1 MREKISKNIV
11 SFLFVVLGNALVALG
26 VCFFVLPMDM
36 IMGGVTGI
44 GLVFEHYTDFDI
56 AIVTYIVNIFF
67 FFLGLF
73 VMGKKFAFGI
83 IVSTITFPTFL
94 YMFKAIPNFQYTG
107 NDLMLATIF
116 AALFIGFGGGLI
128 LKNGASSGGI
138 EVLSVVVNAKT
149 GIPLALLINCVDCVI
164 LAVQLLYSSVEQIL
178 YGLLLT
184 FLLAIIL
191 DKVLVLGEKKTQVIV
206 ISPEYT
212 KIRDEITGK
221 LDLGCTMLEIT
232 TGYHNTEQQ
241 AVMCVL
247 NNRKLTELYKTIHS
261 VDEKAFIVTS
271 EVNNVKGRGFSLPRM
286 WK

>member
-1 MREKISKNIV
+1 MKEKITKNII
-11 SFLFVVLGNALVALG
+11 SFLFVVLGNAIVALG
-26 VCFFVLPMDM
+26 VCFFVLPMDL

-44 GLVFEHYTDFDI
+44 GLIFEHYTDFNI
-56 AIVTYIVNIFF
+56 AIITYVVNIFF
-67 FFLGLF
+67 FFMGLI

-83 IVSTITFPTFL
+83 IISTITFPTFL
-94 YMFKAIPNFQYTG
+94 YIFQSIPGFVYSG
-107 NDLMLATIF
+107 DDIMLATIF
-116 AALFIGFGGGLI
+116 AAILIGFGGGII

-138 EVLSVVVNAKT
+138 EVLSVVINSKT
-149 GIPLALLINCVDCVI
+149 GIPLALLINCVDCII

-206 ISPEYT
+206 ISPEYER
-212 KIRDEITGK
+212 IRQEITGN
-221 LDLGCTMLEIT
+221 LDLGCTMLEIS
-232 TGYHNTEQQ
+232 TGYHSSRQQ

-271 EVNNVKGRGFSLPRM
+271 EVNNVKGRGFSLPRI

>member
-1 MREKISKNIV
+1 MKEKITKNII
-11 SFLFVVLGNALVALG
+11 SFLFVVLGNAIVALG
-26 VCFFVLPMDM
+26 VCFFVLPMDL

-44 GLVFEHYTDFDI
+44 GLIFEHYTDFNI
-56 AIVTYIVNIFF
+56 AIITYVVNIFF
-67 FFLGLF
+67 FFMGLI

-83 IVSTITFPTFL
+83 IISTITFPTFL
-94 YMFKAIPNFQYTG
+94 YIFQSIPGFVYSG
-107 NDLMLATIF
+107 DDIMLATIF
-116 AALFIGFGGGLI
+116 AAILIGFGGGII

-138 EVLSVVVNAKT
+138 EVLSVVINSKT
-149 GIPLALLINCVDCVI
+149 GIPLALLINCVDCII

-206 ISPEYT
+206 ISPEYER
-212 KIRDEITGK
+212 IRQEITSN
-221 LDLGCTMLEIT
+221 LDLGCTMLEIS
-232 TGYHNTEQQ
+232 TGYHSSRQQ

-271 EVNNVKGRGFSLPRM
+271 EVNNVKGRGFSLPRI

>member
-94 YMFKAIPNFQYTG
+94 YMFKAVPNFQYTG
-107 NDLMLATIF
+107 DDLMLATIF

-128 LKNGASSGGI
+128 LKNGASSR
-138 EVLSVVVNAKT
+138 
-149 GIPLALLINCVDCVI
+149 
-164 LAVQLLYSSVEQIL
+164 Y
-178 YGLLLT
+178 
-184 FLLAIIL
+184 
-191 DKVLVLGEKKTQVIV
+191 
-206 ISPEYT
+206 
-212 KIRDEITGK
+212 
-221 LDLGCTMLEIT
+221 
-232 TGYHNTEQQ
+232 
-241 AVMCVL
+241 
-247 NNRKLTELYKTIHS
+247 
-261 VDEKAFIVTS
+261 
-271 EVNNVKGRGFSLPRM
+271 
-286 WK
+286 